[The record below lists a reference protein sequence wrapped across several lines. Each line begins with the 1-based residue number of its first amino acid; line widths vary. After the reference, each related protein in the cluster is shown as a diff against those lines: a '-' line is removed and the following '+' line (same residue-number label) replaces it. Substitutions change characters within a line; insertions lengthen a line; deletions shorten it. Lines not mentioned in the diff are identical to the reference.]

1 MKRNKWLIVL
11 EVIVIAACVMIFGV
25 PFYFILLTAMKNAP
39 EAALM
44 NLEWPGQIMLWEN
57 IREVF
62 EARNYM
68 LGRAFLNSTLL
79 TVFSIVLLVIVSSMA
94 AFVLQRRNSRT
105 SSWIML
111 LIMAGL
117 IIPPAVVPTIWVLE
131 GLGLFKTL
139 SGLISVEVAI
149 HFSFCVL
156 LYKAFIGS
164 IPKEVDEAA
173 VVDGVGGMR
182 LFFNMILPLLKPVT
196 ATIVVIQ
203 AVTIFND
210 FTHPL
215 YFLPGSKNVTVQ
227 LTLYNFTSQYVSQW
241 NLLFANALLITI
253 PPLVLFLFFNKKIVA
268 GMTAGAVKG

>member
-68 LGRAFLNSTLL
+68 LGRAFWNSTLL

-196 ATIVVIQ
+196 ATTVVIQ